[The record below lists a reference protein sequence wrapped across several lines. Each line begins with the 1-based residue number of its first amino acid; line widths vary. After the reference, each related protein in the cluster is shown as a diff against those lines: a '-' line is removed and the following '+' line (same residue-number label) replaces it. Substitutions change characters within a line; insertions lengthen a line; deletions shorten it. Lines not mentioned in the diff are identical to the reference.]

1 MSNLAWHL
9 QHYKVGQ
16 IGLLAGHN
24 YEHRTEYK
32 THSNPDIDPARSHEN
47 MLLVAPATGSLYTA
61 AKQRVA
67 AAVTGRIRSDSNWIT
82 ETITYP
88 PEGMSDREQLRRY
101 FQDVVSWHQDTFGAA
116 NVLAAAVHLDETTPH
131 LHLDLMPI
139 TEDGRLAAKSIF
151 TRKSLTMQHTN
162 LAAYLAARGW
172 DIQRGDSTAGKN
184 RHTLTVKEYKKQA
197 ERDRERLTSELVALQ
212 ETKAAA
218 ARDAGESLET
228 AVRAYERAEN
238 AQKAAADAQ
247 RVAKDAQRAAA
258 DAQKE
263 LDSITAELQTVRPS
277 ERVMSIETK
286 GTIGGKVKISKEDY
300 DTLVQEART
309 ARIAVRD
316 ACAARDEAN
325 YLRAKVP
332 STDEVLRE
340 ASEKRDLQLEVRSR
354 GYEIDRLKDLIRSL
368 MSRAVALWDRLVMP
382 LRIYQRGVWTFREA
396 EDGWQ
401 QLHQPVMK
409 AQCVAARPEIAQI
422 ENALGGERNMIEGIL
437 TAKGESN
444 DTIDRVLRWHC
455 QDQEDDAPDQQNR
468 SQRRSDE
475 WDMEF

>member
-1 MSNLAWHL
+1 MSKLAYHVG
-9 QHYKVGQ
+9 HYKKGQ
-16 IGLLAGHN
+16 LAGIAGHN
-24 YEHRTEYK
+24 YEHRSEYT
-32 THSNPDIDPARSHEN
+32 THSNPDIDPSRSSDN
-47 MLLVAPATGSLYTA
+47 MVLLAPATGSLYLA

-88 PEGMSDREQLRRY
+88 PDGMSDREQLRSY
-101 FQDVVSWHQDTFGAA
+101 FQDVVSWHQQTFGTE
-116 NVLAAAVHLDETTPH
+116 NVLAAVVHLDETTPH

-151 TRKSLTMQHTN
+151 TRKSLLQQQTD
-162 LAAYLAARGW
+162 LAAYLAGKGW
-172 DIQRGDSTAGKN
+172 DIQRGESTAGKS

-197 ERDRERLTSELVALQ
+197 ERDREQLASELVALHEEKNAAEQ
-212 ETKAAA
+212 DAAEAAETAARASRAAA
-218 ARDAGESLET
+218 S
-228 AVRAYERAEN
+228 
-238 AQKAAADAQ
+238 AQKAAADAKQ
-247 RVAKDAQRAAA
+247 AADDAQR
-258 DAQKE
+258 E
-263 LDSITAELQTVRPS
+263 LDSISATLRSVRPS
-277 ERVMSIETK
+277 AHVEAIEAK

-309 ARIAVRD
+309 ARLAMQEAKTAKATAD
-316 ACAARDEAN
+316 YWEAR
-325 YLRAKVP
+325 VP
-332 STDEVLRE
+332 STAEVMRE
-340 ASEKRDLQLEVRSR
+340 AKEKQDLKRSN
-354 GYEIDRLKDLIRSL
+354 ELKDQQIDRLTDLIRSI

-409 AQCVAARPEIAQI
+409 ATCVAARPEIAQI
-422 ENALGGERNMIEGIL
+422 ENVLGGERNMIAGIL

-444 DTIDRVLRWHC
+444 ETIDRVLRWHC
-455 QDQEDDAPDQQNR
+455 QNQEDDAPDQQNR